1 MSALSSRLLN
11 EILMLHRE
19 PIVRVLL
26 DERDKDFVGELPG
39 LPQLR
44 IRMNLNG
51 LPSMPG
57 LSVIGST
64 CVDARLMS

>member
-1 MSALSSRLLN
+1 
-11 EILMLHRE
+11 MLHRE

-26 DERDKDFVGELPG
+26 DERDKDFVGKLPG
-39 LPQLR
+39 LPSSGSGR
-44 IRMNLNG
+44 ILMS